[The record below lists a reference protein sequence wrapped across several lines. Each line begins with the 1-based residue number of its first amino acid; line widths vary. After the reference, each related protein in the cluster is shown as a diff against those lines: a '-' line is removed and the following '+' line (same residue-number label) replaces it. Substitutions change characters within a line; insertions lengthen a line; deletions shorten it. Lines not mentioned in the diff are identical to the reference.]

1 MFAKLKPSSADVTS
15 ARHAVTTLDSHQS
28 AVFRA
33 RQLQAIVDVTPWIV
47 FSNLVNASV
56 TLYFSID
63 VWPTWVS
70 ACWFC
75 AVVLVSC
82 AGLPLWRGTRRQPLQ
97 AVSSQVTLKVITHG
111 GVLAMLWAVIPALAF
126 LSASHAS
133 QLFIVAM
140 TAGMLC
146 GGGFALATM
155 PRAAYVYV
163 GVMSLGA
170 VVGALQLPPEV
181 GLPLLAI
188 LAVYVLIIFA
198 MIASMAR
205 SFKAR
210 LVAEASASQQQEL
223 VSLLLNDFQEHT
235 SDWFWETDANGQL
248 RNVTPRLASM
258 LDVPLEQLD
267 GREFVQLLV
276 ELSGDANDENT
287 NLDGVGRLQAAL
299 LDNRP
304 FRSLQVGVNI
314 GGSRRRWL
322 ISGKPIFGKRSAVA
336 GWRGVGSDI
345 TATHE
350 AHVEVRRL
358 ATTDEVTGLANRHA
372 FKRALL
378 RVGRE
383 PAALFYLDLDNFKAI
398 NDVHGHAV
406 GDQALQ
412 AIAKR
417 LHRFTRDPDLLARVG
432 GDEFAVLRFG
442 VTDRQ
447 QLELDAKRLC
457 EALAKPC
464 IVGSL
469 RLVLGTSIGVAVAPD
484 DAQSGEELLRC
495 TDLAVYEA
503 KGSGRGTWR
512 FYTEE
517 LGERAARRHRL
528 QDDLRDGL
536 HLEQF
541 SVHYQPQFDAYD
553 GRLIGAEAL
562 LRWRHPAR
570 GNVSPVDFIAAAEE
584 SGVMG
589 MLGKWVLLRACEAAT
604 QWPSELRIA
613 VNVSAQQLVHPH
625 WVRQVREVLLA
636 TGLAPQRLELEL
648 TETALI
654 ENTAAAMSAIVQ
666 LRSLGVRIALDD
678 FGTGYS
684 SLAYLRRFPFD
695 KIKIDHSF
703 VMGITRDPGA
713 LAIVTAVA
721 KLASALDLEVTAEG
735 VENNEQ
741 TKLLRELGCTSLQ
754 GYLFARPMPDDD
766 MRQFVATEYTVTG
779 MPGVAFRHINS
790 ITGERV
796 A

>member
-1 MFAKLKPSSADVTS
+1 MFGRRQSSSAGAQPARRAGANWDSQQRS
-15 ARHAVTTLDSHQS
+15 A
-28 AVFRA
+28 FRA

-47 FSNLVNASV
+47 FSNIVNACV
-56 TLYFSID
+56 TLYFSVE
-63 VWPTWVS
+63 VWPAWVS
-70 ACWFC
+70 ISWFS
-75 AVVLVSC
+75 AVALVSC
-82 AGLPLWRGTRRQPLQ
+82 AGLPLWRATRRKPLE
-97 AVSSQVTLKVITHG
+97 SISPRVTFKVITHG
-111 GVLAMLWAVIPALAF
+111 GVLAILWAVIPALAF
-126 LSASHAS
+126 LSASHAA

-155 PRAAYVYV
+155 PRAAYAYV
-163 GVMSLGA
+163 SVMSLGA
-170 VVGALQLPPEV
+170 IVGALQMPLDV

-188 LAVYVLIIFA
+188 LVVYVLIIFA

-205 SFKAR
+205 SFNAR

-235 SDWFWETDANGQL
+235 SDWFWETDAEGKL
-248 RNVTPRLASM
+248 CNVTARLASM
-258 LDVPLEQLD
+258 LDIPADQLE
-267 GREFVQLLV
+267 GRELVQLLV
-276 ELSGDANDENT
+276 ELSGDANDESA

-299 LDNRP
+299 LDSRP
-304 FRSLQVGVNI
+304 FRSLQVSVTI
-314 GGSRRRWL
+314 GGARRRWL
-322 ISGKPIFGKRSAVA
+322 ISGKPLFDRHNNLE

-383 PAALFYLDLDNFKAI
+383 PAALFYFDLDNFKAI

-412 AIAKR
+412 AVAKR
-417 LHRFTRDPDLLARVG
+417 LRRFTRPADLLARVG

-442 VTDRQ
+442 APDKQ
-447 QLELDAKRLC
+447 QLELDAKRMC

-469 RLVLGTSIGVAVAPD
+469 RLVLGTSIGVAFAPD
-484 DAQSGEELLRC
+484 DAQSGEALLRC

-503 KGSGRGTWR
+503 KGNGRGAWR
-512 FYTEE
+512 FYTPE
-517 LGERAARRHRL
+517 LGDRAARRHRL

-570 GNVSPVDFIAAAEE
+570 GNVSPAEFIAAAEE

-713 LAIVTAVA
+713 LAIVSAVA
-721 KLASALDLEVTAEG
+721 KLASALQLEVTAEG
-735 VENNEQ
+735 VENDEQ

-754 GYLFARPMPDDD
+754 GYLLARPMSDDD
-766 MRQFVATEYTVTG
+766 MRQYVATEYTVAG
-779 MPGVAFRHINS
+779 LPGVAFRHINS
-790 ITGERV
+790 VTGEKV